1 MNSPGISSAT
11 LPRPAAEPE
20 ARVGPIFVLFYGLAL
35 FGLWMA
41 VLTPVIVSM
50 ALRIA
55 TLDPVNKATIL
66 SEVMG
71 MGALVALFAN
81 PICGYF
87 SDRTTSRLGMRRP
100 WILGGTLVGMLG
112 LYLVATG
119 NLTTIMIGWLL
130 AQAGYNAVLA
140 AVIALL
146 PDQVPESQRGRVSG
160 VLGVCLPLG
169 VLAGVTLTKYSGGVV
184 FNMFMW
190 PAALAALF
198 AVLLCLLLK
207 DRRLDPSK
215 AAAVDLAGFSR
226 TFLINPRKAPD
237 FSWAFV
243 SRLLLFIGLAML
255 KTYQVFFLI
264 DKLHVL
270 RSDIPSHMLTA
281 TLVLT
286 GTTVIGSF
294 LGGTLSDRFQA
305 RKPFV
310 LGAALIFGIGLWIC
324 GLSNDFNQFLIGLA
338 VGGFGEGI
346 YLAVDMALVTA
357 VLPNRETDA
366 AKDLGI
372 FNIASALPQ
381 SLAPAIAPFFLAI
394 GSAGGAANNYTALF
408 IAAGCFSALGAVAV
422 MFIRGVR

>member
-1 MNSPGISSAT
+1 MSSSGIHSTS
-11 LPRPAAEPE
+11 LPRHSAEP
-20 ARVGPIFVLFYGLAL
+20 ATHVGPVFVLVYGLAL

-55 TLDPVNKATIL
+55 AIDPVNKSTIL
-66 SEVMG
+66 SHVMG
-71 MGALVALFAN
+71 MGALVALVAN
-81 PICGYF
+81 PVCGYF
-87 SDRTTSRLGMRRP
+87 SDRTTSRMGMRRP
-100 WILGGTLVGMLG
+100 WILGGTAVGVLG

-119 NLTTIMIGWLL
+119 DLTTITIGWLM

-169 VLAGVTLTKYSGGVV
+169 VLAGVTLTKYSEGVV

-190 PAALAALF
+190 PAGLAALF

-207 DRRLDPSK
+207 DRQLHPSK
-215 AAAVDLAGFSR
+215 ATAIDLRGFAKN
-226 TFLINPRKAPD
+226 FLINPVKAPD
-237 FSWAFV
+237 FSWAFL
-243 SRLLLFIGLAML
+243 SRLFLFIGLAML

-294 LGGTLSDRFQA
+294 LGGTLSDRINA

-310 LGAALIFGIGLWIC
+310 LGSALIFGLGLWMC
-324 GLSNDFNQFLIGLA
+324 GISSDFNHFLIALA
-338 VGGFGEGI
+338 VAGIGEGI

-372 FNIASALPQ
+372 FNIASTLPQ

-394 GSAGGAANNYTALF
+394 GTTGPANNYTALF
-408 IAAGCFSALGAVAV
+408 MAAGTFSALGAAAV
-422 MFIRGVR
+422 IFIRGVK

>member
-1 MNSPGISSAT
+1 MST
-11 LPRPAAEPE
+11 LAKSTVSVPPRAGEPTNP
-20 ARVGPIFVLFYGLAL
+20 VGFAFVTSYGLAL
-35 FGLWMA
+35 FGVWMA

-55 TLDPVNKATIL
+55 ALDPVNKGAIL
-66 SEVMG
+66 SQVMG
-71 MGALVALFAN
+71 MGALVALIAN
-81 PICGYF
+81 PLTGYF
-87 SDRTTSRLGMRRP
+87 SDRTTSRFGMRRP
-100 WILGGTLVGMLG
+100 WILGGTAVGMLG

-119 NLTTIMIGWLL
+119 DLTTITVGWLM

-140 AVIALL
+140 GVIALL

-169 VLAGVTLTKYSGGVV
+169 VLAGVTLTKYAGGVV
-184 FNMFMW
+184 LNMFMW

-198 AVLLCLLLK
+198 AVLLCMTMK
-207 DRRLDPSK
+207 DRVLERSK
-215 AAAVDLAGFSR
+215 ADKIDLGGFFR
-226 TFLINPRKAPD
+226 NFLINPRKHPD
-237 FSWAFV
+237 FGWAFM
-243 SRLLLFIGLAML
+243 SRLFLFIGLAML
-255 KTYQVFFLI
+255 KTYQVYFLI

-270 RSDIPSHMLTA
+270 RADIPSYMLTA

-286 GTTVIGSF
+286 GLTVVGSAV
-294 LGGTLSDRFQA
+294 GGTLSDRFDR

-310 LGAALIFGIGLWIC
+310 LGSALLFGIGLWIC
-324 GLSNDFNQFLIGLA
+324 GLSTDFNGFLIGLA

-381 SLAPAIAPFFLAI
+381 SLAPAIAPIFLAM
-394 GSAGGAANNYTALF
+394 GAAGTSNNYTALF
-408 IAAGCFSALGAVAV
+408 IAAGCFASLGAVV
-422 MFIRGVR
+422 VIFIRGVK

>member
-1 MNSPGISSAT
+1 MNTLAKSTASA
-11 LPRPAAEPE
+11 LPRAGEPT
-20 ARVGPIFVLFYGLAL
+20 APVGVGFVLAYGLAL
-35 FGLWMA
+35 FGVWMA

-55 TLDPVNKATIL
+55 ALDPVNKATIL
-66 SEVMG
+66 SQVMG
-71 MGALVALFAN
+71 IGALVALVAN
-81 PICGYF
+81 PITGYF

-100 WILGGTLVGMLG
+100 WILGGTVVGMLG

-119 NLTTIMIGWLL
+119 NLTTIIIGWLL

-169 VLAGVTLTKYSGGVV
+169 VLAGVTLTKYADGVV

-198 AVLLCLLLK
+198 AVALCLTMT
-207 DRRLDPSK
+207 DRQLAPGK
-215 AAAVDLAGFSR
+215 AAKIDIAGFAKS
-226 TFLINPRKAPD
+226 FVINPRKHPD
-237 FSWAFV
+237 FAWAFM

-255 KTYQVFFLI
+255 KTYQVYFLI
-264 DKLHVL
+264 DKLQVQ
-270 RSDIPSHMLTA
+270 RSDIPSYMLTA

-286 GTTVIGSF
+286 GFTVIGSA
-294 LGGTLSDRFQA
+294 LGGTLSDRFNR

-310 LGAALIFGIGLWIC
+310 LGAAVLFGIGLMIC
-324 GLSNDFNQFLIGLA
+324 GISTDFNGFLLGLA

-357 VLPNRETDA
+357 VLPNKETDA

-381 SLAPAIAPFFLAI
+381 SLAPAIAPVFLAI
-394 GSAGGAANNYTALF
+394 GAAGAANNYTALF
-408 IAAGCFSALGAVAV
+408 IAAGAFSMLGALVV
-422 MFIRGVR
+422 IFIRGVR